1 MAKKDN
7 QISDEELQLYL
18 SGELDLETSEKLKE
32 IEREVVLK
40 KNENKED
47 TELVN
52 RIQKFRERR

>member
-1 MAKKDN
+1 MVKKDD

-40 KNENKED
+40 KNTNKE
-47 TELVN
+47 
-52 RIQKFRERR
+52 